1 MSARLHPVQSLR
13 HQQLAQRRTLR
24 GHAVARGW
32 LHRRAASSSTWQ
44 IGATDLARKRRP
56 KSLRL
61 WPDWPWSAA
70 RGLRQ
75 SRARRPALRGRM
87 PLKKPGSMAPLNF
100 SLEKQKSFSLSDTGS
115 FAMDSFVLNKNG
127 ITQSPLT
134 AGDFSALRLEEL
146 RLEPKELGRGASSKV
161 YLARHMPTGKS
172 VAVKVLQ
179 TDLESDA
186 KARRL
191 VLNEVKMTYAARS
204 DHLITFYDAFLHEV
218 RRPTGLH
225 RPPLFAAAPPL
236 PETDPPAASCAR
248 ERSTSRSSTWTTAR
262 STRSSTPSARPAR

>member
-1 MSARLHPVQSLR
+1 
-13 HQQLAQRRTLR
+13 
-24 GHAVARGW
+24 
-32 LHRRAASSSTWQ
+32 
-44 IGATDLARKRRP
+44 
-56 KSLRL
+56 
-61 WPDWPWSAA
+61 
-70 RGLRQ
+70 
-75 SRARRPALRGRM
+75 M

-161 YLARHMPTGKS
+161 YLARHTPTGKS

-179 TDLESDA
+179 SDLESDA

-218 RRPTGLH
+218 RRVA
-225 RPPLFAAAPPL
+225 RRARRLFAASFGPRPTGGAPHRR
-236 PETDPPAASCAR
+236 A
-248 ERSTSRSSTWTTAR
+248 RSTWRSSTWTTAR
-262 STRSSTPSARPAR
+262 STRSSTRSARPAR

>member
-1 MSARLHPVQSLR
+1 MQPLR
-13 HQQLAQRRTLR
+13 YKQLAQRRTLR

-32 LHRRAASSSTWQ
+32 LHRRAVASSTWQ
-44 IGATDLARKRRP
+44 KRRGP
-56 KSLRL
+56 RQTDSHENGESLSL

-70 RGLRQ
+70 WGLRQ
-75 SRARRPALRGRM
+75 PRARRPALRGRM

-218 RRPTGLH
+218 RRPTGPH

-236 PETDPPAASCAR
+236 PEADPAAASC
-248 ERSTSRSSTWTTAR
+248 
-262 STRSSTPSARPAR
+262 TR